1 MSIIA
6 SKEIEDYFKGLEGSS
21 AECYIVAQKARKKGF
36 DPQLHVEI
44 PKAEDL
50 ASRVEELLGDYT
62 IKGISR
68 RIRELSEK
76 MGREEVSLQIARE
89 IAKRY
94 KGRKEEALDKAIRTG
109 LAILTE
115 GILVAPLEGVG
126 AVKIGRNPDGSSY
139 ADIYFAGPIRS
150 AGGTG
155 QAMSVLIADVVR
167 RDLGIGKYQP
177 SKEEVER
184 FKEEIPLYKRS
195 QHLQYTPTSEEIEL
209 MVANCPVC
217 INGEGTEEE
226 EISGHRDLPRIETN
240 RVRGGACL
248 VVAEGLCLKAPKIG
262 KHVNKLKID
271 GWDFVGKYLKRKIK
285 KDEEKDE
292 VKPDYKYISNI
303 IAGRPVLSHP
313 SRKGGFR
320 LRYGRTRATGL
331 AALGVSPATMTV
343 VGEFIAVGTQ
353 MKIERP
359 GKAGAVTPCD
369 QIEGPLVVL
378 KNGDF
383 IRIDDHVEAK
393 ELASEIESIT
403 DLGEILIPYGE
414 FLENNHVL
422 VPGTYSL
429 EWFQQEL
436 LKECKELPE
445 DWESPTPERAFELA
459 KEYGVPLHPK
469 YNLFW
474 HDLEMEDLKKL
485 AKSVEDSGRFDD
497 GHLILP
503 NSEEIKELLISL
515 GATHK
520 ARGDDLV
527 LDEFSYPLI
536 RCLGLEIDGS
546 TLKSK
551 GEMKGKEPIECVS
564 KLSGVKIRPKS
575 CTRIGAR
582 MARPEK
588 AKERKMKPPPHSLF
602 PVGTAGGA
610 QRLLQQAL
618 SKGRIKIEVGARR
631 CEECGK
637 RWSLSKCTCGGHT
650 RPTGEPKATEIELDG
665 LYRSARDRLGMHD
678 FPNIK
683 GVKGMISKEKT
694 PEALEKGMLRAKN
707 KVYVFKDGTCRF
719 DMTDVPLT
727 HFKPDEIGLS
737 LTKLKELGY
746 RKDVDGKPIGKGDQ
760 LVELRPQD
768 FIASSACGKYMVRVS
783 HFIDDLLEKLY
794 GMEPFYKADS
804 KEDLIG
810 HMMVGLAPHTS
821 SGVLARLIGYTD
833 ARVGYAHPYFHAA
846 KRRNC
851 DGDEDCVMLLLDGLL
866 NFSRSFLPEKRGG
879 LMDAPLVLT
888 LRINPDEID
897 KEAHNIDLD
906 SSYPLEFYEQ
916 TLKYKNPKE
925 LEHLVNTVGDRI
937 GTVLQYEGF
946 GFTHDTGGIALGPL
960 KSAYTSGSMMAKM
973 EKQLELQNKIRA
985 VDASDVVSRMVVHH
999 FLPDLIGNLN
1009 AFSNQKLR
1017 CTKCNAKFR
1026 RMPLEGKCTK
1036 CGGNLTLTVHEGSV
1050 KKYLEISKSIS
1061 VKYGVSNYV
1070 QQRLE
1075 LIDCAI
1081 QSLFNNDKVQ
1091 DLKLDDFC

>member
-1 MSIIA
+1 
-6 SKEIEDYFKGLEGSS
+6 
-21 AECYIVAQKARKKGF
+21 
-36 DPQLHVEI
+36 
-44 PKAEDL
+44 
-50 ASRVEELLGDYT
+50 
-62 IKGISR
+62 
-68 RIRELSEK
+68 
-76 MGREEVSLQIARE
+76 
-89 IAKRY
+89 
-94 KGRKEEALDKAIRTG
+94 
-109 LAILTE
+109 
-115 GILVAPLEGVG
+115 
-126 AVKIGRNPDGSSY
+126 
-139 ADIYFAGPIRS
+139 
-150 AGGTG
+150 
-155 QAMSVLIADVVR
+155 
-167 RDLGIGKYQP
+167 
-177 SKEEVER
+177 
-184 FKEEIPLYKRS
+184 
-195 QHLQYTPTSEEIEL
+195 
-209 MVANCPVC
+209 
-217 INGEGTEEE
+217 
-226 EISGHRDLPRIETN
+226 
-240 RVRGGACL
+240 
-248 VVAEGLCLKAPKIG
+248 
-262 KHVNKLKID
+262 
-271 GWDFVGKYLKRKIK
+271 
-285 KDEEKDE
+285 
-292 VKPDYKYISNI
+292 
-303 IAGRPVLSHP
+303 
-313 SRKGGFR
+313 
-320 LRYGRTRATGL
+320 
-331 AALGVSPATMTV
+331 MTV

-369 QIEGPLVVL
+369 HIEGPLVVL

-383 IRIDDHVEAK
+383 IRIDDHKEAK
-393 ELASEIESIT
+393 DLEGQIDSIT
-403 DLGEILIPYGE
+403 DLGELLIPYGE

-422 VPGTYSL
+422 VPGAYTL
-429 EWFQQEL
+429 EWYQQEMM
-436 LKECKELPE
+436 KECEDLPD

-459 KEYGVPLHPK
+459 EELKIPLHPM

-474 HDLEMEDLKKL
+474 HDLEVESLKKL
-485 AKSVEDSGRFDD
+485 AETVEENGTYEEGR
-497 GHLILP
+497 LTLP
-503 NSEEIKELLISL
+503 NEEEIKESLISL

-520 ARGDDLV
+520 VDGDNLV
-527 LDEFSYPLI
+527 LGEYSYPLV
-536 RCLGLEIDGS
+536 RCLGLEVNGS
-546 TLKSK
+546 ALVSK
-551 GEMKGKEPIECVS
+551 FQSDAEDPIEYVS
-564 KLSGVKIRPKS
+564 KLSGIEIRPKS

-588 AKERKMKPPPHSLF
+588 AKERKMKPPPHTLF

-618 SKGRIKIEVGARR
+618 SKGRITIDVGTRK

-650 RPTGEPKATEIELDG
+650 KPIGEPKPMDVDLDK
-665 LYRSARDRLGMHD
+665 LYSSARDRLGIRD

-683 GVKGMISKEKT
+683 GVKGMISKDKT

-727 HFKPDEIGLS
+727 HFKPSEIGLS
-737 LTKLKELGY
+737 LSKLKELGY
-746 RKDVDGKPIGKGDQ
+746 QKDINGDPIQDEDQ

-768 FIASSACGKYMVRVS
+768 FVASSSCGRYMVKIS
-783 HFIDDLLEKLY
+783 HFIDELLEKVY
-794 GMEPFYKADS
+794 GVERFYNAEK

-810 HMMVGLAPHTS
+810 HMIVGLAPHTS
-821 SGVLARLIGYTD
+821 SGVLARLIGYMD

-888 LRINPDEID
+888 LRIDPDEID
-897 KEAHNIDLD
+897 KEAHNVDVETT
-906 SSYPLEFYEQ
+906 YPLEFYEE
-916 TLKYKNPKE
+916 TMKFTNPKDVK
-925 LEHLVNTVGDRI
+925 HYVTTVGDRV

-946 GFTHDTGGIALGPL
+946 GFTHKTGGIAVGPL
-960 KSAYTSGSMMAKM
+960 KSAYTSGSMKEKM
-973 EKQLELQNKIRA
+973 EKQLELQSKIRA

-1026 RMPLEGKCTK
+1026 RMPLEGKCSK

-1050 KKYLEISKSIS
+1050 KKYLEISKKIS
-1061 VKYGVSNYV
+1061 ETYGISNYV

-1075 LIDCAI
+1075 LIDLAI

>member
-6 SKEIEDYFKGLEGSS
+6 SKEIKDYFKSLEGAA
-21 AECYIVAQKARKKGF
+21 AECYKVAEKARKKGY
-36 DPQLHVEI
+36 DPQLYVEI

-50 ASRVEELLGDYT
+50 ASRVEELLGDHT

-68 RIRELSEK
+68 RIRELSTK
-76 MGREEVSLQIARE
+76 MDREEVSLQIARE

-126 AVKIGRNPDGSSY
+126 AVKIGRNPDGSTY

-167 RDLGIGKYQP
+167 RDLGIGEYKP

-209 MVANCPVC
+209 MVGNCPVC

-248 VVAEGLCLKAPKIG
+248 VVAEGLCLKAPKIA

-285 KDEEKDE
+285 KDEEKVE
-292 VKPDYKYISNI
+292 ITPDYKYISNI

-331 AALGVSPATMTV
+331 AALGVNPATMTV

-369 QIEGPLVVL
+369 HIEGPLVVL

-383 IRIDDHVEAK
+383 IRIDDHKEAK
-393 ELASEIESIT
+393 RLADEIEEIT
-403 DLGEILIPYGE
+403 DLGELLIPYGE

-422 VPGTYSL
+422 VPGSYSL
-429 EWFQQEL
+429 EWYQQEM
-436 LKECKELPE
+436 LKECEELPD

-459 KEYGVPLHPK
+459 EELKIPLHPM

-474 HDLEMEDLKKL
+474 HDLEVEDLKKL
-485 AKSVEDSGRFDD
+485 AETIEKNGTYEEGR
-497 GHLILP
+497 LKLP
-503 NSEEIKELLISL
+503 NEEEIKESLISL

-520 ARGDDLV
+520 VDGDNLV
-527 LDEFSYPLI
+527 LGEYSYPLV
-536 RCLGLEIDGS
+536 RCLGLEVDGS
-546 TLKSK
+546 TLVSK
-551 GEMKGKEPIECVS
+551 VQADGEDPIEYVS
-564 KLSGVKIRPKS
+564 KLSGVKIRPRS

-602 PVGTAGGA
+602 PVGIAGGP

-618 SKGRIKIEVGARR
+618 SKGSIKIDVGTRR

-650 RPTGEPKATEIELDG
+650 KPIGDPKPMEIELDKIFN
-665 LYRSARDRLGMHD
+665 SAKDRLGIND
-678 FPNIK
+678 LPNIK
-683 GVKGMISKEKT
+683 GVKGMISKDKT

-727 HFKPDEIGLS
+727 HFKPAEIGLS
-737 LTKLKELGY
+737 LSQLKELGY
-746 RKDVDGKPIGKGDQ
+746 QKDINGEPIEDGAQ

-768 FIASSACGKYMVRVS
+768 FVASSSCGIYMVKISR
-783 HFIDDLLEKLY
+783 FIDDLLEKVY
-794 GMEPFYKADS
+794 GIEPFYKAEK

-810 HMMVGLAPHTS
+810 HMIVGLAPHTS

-851 DGDEDCVMLLLDGLL
+851 DGDEDCVMLLLDGLM

-888 LRINPDEID
+888 LRIDPDEID
-897 KEAHNIDLD
+897 KEAHHVDLET
-906 SSYPLEFYEQ
+906 SYPLEFYEE
-916 TLKYKNPKE
+916 TMKFTNPKDV
-925 LEHLVNTVGDRI
+925 EHLVNMVGDRI

-946 GFTHDTGGIALGPL
+946 GFTHQTGGIAVGPL
-960 KSAYTSGSMMAKM
+960 RSAYTSGSMKEKM
-973 EKQLELQNKIRA
+973 EKQLKLQSKIRA

-999 FLPDLIGNLN
+999 FLPDIIGNLN

-1026 RMPLEGKCTK
+1026 RMPLEGKCSK

-1050 KKYLEISKSIS
+1050 KKYLELSKKISEE
-1061 VKYGVSNYV
+1061 YGVSNYV

-1075 LIDCAI
+1075 LIDFAI
-1081 QSLFNNDKVQ
+1081 QSLFTNDKVQ